1 MADTPTLPTKE
12 KWLKAYDNNRRQVY
26 AMDEN
31 KNIYNLRVNAFDN
44 DTYCYV
50 KWQWI
55 STTDLSGVIWN
66 WRGVIYNGADY
77 VETGWEIMVQSWNDV
92 INMAYMFTYTLSFAS
107 NDADMW
113 TVDESEAEVQW
124 LSPIL
129 VEDNVLTIGEWDD
142 AIVVTATAETWYHFV
157 SRWELPAVVNSNLEI
172 TATFAE
178 DE

>member
-55 STTDLSGVIWN
+55 STSDLSGVIWN
-66 WRGVIYNGADY
+66 WRGVIYNGADFQ
-77 VETGWEIMVQSWNDV
+77 ETGWELMVQSWNDV
-92 INMAYMFTYTLSFAS
+92 INMAYMFTYTLSFAP
-107 NDADMW
+107 NDDTMGS
-113 TVDESEAEVQW
+113 VDETELEVQW
-124 LSPIL
+124 LSPIS

-157 SRWELPAVVNSNLEI
+157 SRWELPAVVNSNMTI